1 MSTINQLRDIL
12 ELSIVS
18 YKRNKSALEKA
29 VSNESSIRT
38 LKLKIQNLEESVNH
52 LNSSHTSW
60 VIKSKFDETTLAQET
75 YSNQWLENIWNDVE
89 KLFDKANDI
98 IEIDEKANEPKALP
112 PGQSLVILQS
122 QMDSLQININDEID
136 GLEKETDVDTL
147 NSNSHDIYS
156 SMIEEVNGQLN
167 DEYSELS
174 RSILSLSKEGF
185 ENTISKHEEFKRIQ
199 QKRILGLRLKLAGLA
214 RTTPKRSSSITLNC
228 NCNSNSRNGKMQG
241 SHVQW

>member
-89 KLFDKANDI
+89 ELFDKANDI
-98 IEIDEKANEPKALP
+98 TEIDVKANEPKAFP
-112 PGQSLVILQS
+112 PEQSLVILQS
-122 QMDSLQININDEID
+122 QMD
-136 GLEKETDVDTL
+136 
-147 NSNSHDIYS
+147 Y
-156 SMIEEVNGQLN
+156 
-167 DEYSELS
+167 
-174 RSILSLSKEGF
+174 
-185 ENTISKHEEFKRIQ
+185 
-199 QKRILGLRLKLAGLA
+199 LA
-214 RTTPKRSSSITLNC
+214 N
-228 NCNSNSRNGKMQG
+228 QY
-241 SHVQW
+241 Q